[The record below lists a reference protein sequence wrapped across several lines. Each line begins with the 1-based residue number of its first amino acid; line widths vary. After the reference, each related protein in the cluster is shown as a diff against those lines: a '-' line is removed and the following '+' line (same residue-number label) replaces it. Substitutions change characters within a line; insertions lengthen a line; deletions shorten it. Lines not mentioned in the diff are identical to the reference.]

1 MINNYLDAKH
11 DNPEV
16 AVKLVEDSIAWCQV
30 CRKRTQAAILYCQYN
45 PPPPVFFFS
54 VTVCP
59 TPTPY
64 PPPSNAVVD
73 LKNREI

>member
-30 CRKRTQAAILYCQYN
+30 CRKRTQAAIMYCQYN
-45 PPPPVFFFS
+45 PPPRSFS
-54 VTVCP
+54 SLSLCVQP
-59 TPTPY
+59 QRHIHLPQML
-64 PPPSNAVVD
+64 SS
-73 LKNREI
+73 I